1 MTEKWLNDIQSTM
14 ANYETDAPTG
24 LWEAIEQAEA
34 NAGLQQAAE
43 QAGATDQRSRRRT
56 HRYYIAAAC
65 TAAAVAVGGFMLF
78 HNNSD
83 TQPTGSKP
91 LASNTKPTASTSDA
105 KPAAGTASSKLLANA
120 NDAKPSAE
128 GKAPAASAAQAELQ
142 QLATSQPTK
151 SQPATAAP
159 SLASAAPANS
169 GRFNAQ
175 EALAAQAPVAPQRQR
190 GANASPQAPK
200 RPSVHREPASPDYY
214 YYASPQRKRQPG
226 TLTLA
231 LYTGGTGNATSATH
245 SQNMMLMSAA
255 PDTEYSTADDPRLG
269 YAMSNADEDVV
280 KEVKHRMPMRFGLS
294 AAFSL
299 TDRLA
304 LETGLTYTQLN
315 SDLREGSEKSY
326 YKGTQQLHYVG
337 IPVNVKYSIY
347 TVGALNIYASAGAL
361 VEQCVAGKKEMDLVV
376 NGKTEEQAS
385 GPAGSTPMQLSF
397 NAAAGLQYNF
407 TPLVGIYAEPGVSYY
422 VNDKSSLSTV
432 YKEHPWNFNVS
443 LGLRFNIK

>member
-1 MTEKWLNDIQSTM
+1 MTDKWLNDIQSTM
-14 ANYETDAPTG
+14 ADYETDAPTG

-43 QAGATDQRSRRRT
+43 QARATAQRSRRRT

-83 TQPTGSKP
+83 TQTTGSKP

-105 KPAAGTASSKLLANA
+105 KPAAGTASSKLLASIS
-120 NDAKPSAE
+120 DAKRNAE
-128 GKAPAASAAQAELQ
+128 GKTPTASAAQAELQ
-142 QLATSQPTK
+142 QLANSQP
-151 SQPATAAP
+151 AAP

-190 GANASPQAPK
+190 GANASPQAPQ
-200 RPSVHREPASPDYY
+200 RPSAHREPASPYY
-214 YYASPQRKRQPG
+214 YEAPQRPRKPG

-376 NGKTEEQAS
+376 NGKTEEQTS

-422 VNDKSSLSTV
+422 VNDNSSLSTV

>member
-1 MTEKWLNDIQSTM
+1 MTDKWLNDIQSTM
-14 ANYETDAPTG
+14 ADYETDAPAG

-34 NAGLQQAAE
+34 NAGLQQAAG

-78 HNNSD
+78 HNSD
-83 TQPTGSKP
+83 TQTISSKP
-91 LASNTKPTASTSDA
+91 LASSTKPTAS
-105 KPAAGTASSKLLANA
+105 TASSKLLANA

-142 QLATSQPTK
+142 QLAPSQPTK
-151 SQPATAAP
+151 SQPAAAAP
-159 SLASAAPANS
+159 SLASTAPS
-169 GRFNAQ
+169 TTGRFNA
-175 EALAAQAPVAPQRQR
+175 EKAPVAPAPQPQSSS
-190 GANASPQAPK
+190 NASPQ
-200 RPSVHREPASPDYY
+200 PSHRYPAKPSASPDY

-231 LYTGGTGNATSATH
+231 LYTGGTGNVSIATH

-269 YAMSNADEDVV
+269 YAMSNADEDIV

-337 IPVNVKYSIY
+337 IPINLKYSIY
-347 TVGALNIYASAGAL
+347 TVGALTIYASAGAL
-361 VEQCVAGKKEMDLVV
+361 VEQCVSGKKEMDLVV
-376 NGKTEEQAS
+376 NGKTEEQTS